1 MTIRVLAAAAL
12 ALGGSVAAAATTTV
26 PFASNFSQHHLAKF
40 DGTATY
46 DSSAHTL
53 TLVVNNETDPATGGR
68 LTAFAF
74 DAGGHSAIFQDP
86 DGGRKPNTN
95 GFDELRN
102 HRGNIR
108 TPMGMY
114 HAGAALNGNWGG
126 SGGMTHAIAAGTSQ
140 TFVFDVTSLNGSS
153 LTVDDLLA
161 PGKSGLEIVAAFKGL
176 RHHRSDRAGGVMSS
190 AVSTVDLSDS
200 GTITPPNDGQF
211 QLPPLTTPPSN
222 NNGSGDTG
230 NPGGTPGTTAVP
242 LPPAAWTGLSTLL
255 LAGAGAMRSRL
266 RRAIA

>member
-46 DSSAHTL
+46 DSSAHIL

-74 DAGGHSAIFQDP
+74 DAGGHSGLYQDP

-102 HRGNIR
+102 HRGIIH
-108 TPMGMY
+108 TPMGIY

-126 SGGMTHAIAAGTSQ
+126 SGGMPHAIAAGTSQ
-140 TFVFDVTSLNGSS
+140 TFVFDVTGLNASS
-153 LTVDDLLA
+153 LTVGDLLA

-190 AVSTVDLSDS
+190 AVTTVDLSDS

-211 QLPPLTTPPSN
+211 QLPPPTNPPAN
-222 NNGSGDTG
+222 NNGGETDNG
-230 NPGGTPGTTAVP
+230 GGTTGTTAVP

-255 LAGAGAMRSRL
+255 LACAGTMRSRL
-266 RRAIA
+266 RRPIA